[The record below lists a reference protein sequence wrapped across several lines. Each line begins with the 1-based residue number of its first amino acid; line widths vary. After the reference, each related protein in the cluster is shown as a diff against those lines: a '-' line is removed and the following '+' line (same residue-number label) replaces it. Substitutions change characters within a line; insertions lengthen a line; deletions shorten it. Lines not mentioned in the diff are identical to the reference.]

1 MAPPRTVDLSRGLAQ
16 RLSAVRVQQRL
27 TQDDVAD
34 RARGLGLEW
43 GRDTVA
49 KIETGHRELKLVEF
63 LLLPVI
69 LKRPLAD
76 LLPAKGWVEL
86 TKLPVRVSAQALAGL
101 LRGVV
106 VGSPEAGSLSL
117 PAQGNDIHTI
127 AIAPAGWTAVKPV
140 RPVIIRRDALREAER
155 KAAKRL
161 GLDPIELSTLAHKIW
176 GMGLTEKR
184 DQLLTE
190 QAKAGDARTRQAL
203 RGWVTRQLDKEL
215 ADKEVKE

>member
-1 MAPPRTVDLSRGLAQ
+1 MVDLSKGLAR
-16 RLSAVRVQQRL
+16 RLHAVREKQRL

-63 LLLPVI
+63 LLLPLI
-69 LKRPLAD
+69 LSTTLAD
-76 LLPAKGWVEL
+76 LVPVADYIEL
-86 TKLPVRVSAQALAGL
+86 TALAAVPSGAFLGL
-101 LRGVV
+101 LAGEPNIHSQLMWAAPHLVV
-106 VGSPEAGSLSL
+106 DLQP
-117 PAQGNDIHTI
+117 PPI
-127 AIAPAGWTAVKPV
+127 K
-140 RPVIIRRDALREAER
+140 RDALREAER

-161 GLDPIELSTLAHKIW
+161 GLDPIELSILAHKRW

-215 ADKEVKE
+215 ADKEVKT

>member
-16 RLSAVRVQQRL
+16 RLSAVRKEQRL

-49 KIETGHRELKLVEF
+49 KIETGDRELKLVEF
-63 LLLPVI
+63 LLLSVI
-69 LKRPLAD
+69 LERQLAD
-76 LLPAKGWVEL
+76 LLPPKGWVGL
-86 TKLPVRVSAQALAGL
+86 TPSRQVSAAALAGL

-106 VGSPEAGSLSL
+106 EGSPEAESLSL
-117 PAQGNDIHTI
+117 PAQGNDIRTI
-127 AIAPAGWTAVKPV
+127 ALAPAGWTAVKPV

>member
-1 MAPPRTVDLSRGLAQ
+1 MAPPRTVHLSRGLAQ
-16 RLSAVRVQQRL
+16 RVRAVRVRQRL

-34 RARGLGLEW
+34 RARELGLAW

-49 KIETGHRELKLVEF
+49 KIETGDRELKLVEF

-69 LKRPLAD
+69 LGRPLAD
-76 LLPAKGWVEL
+76 LLPPKGWVGL
-86 TKLPVRVSAQALAGL
+86 TPSVQVSAAALAGL
-101 LRGVV
+101 LRGEV
-106 VGSPEAGSLSL
+106 VGSPEAESLSL
-117 PAQGNDIHTI
+117 PAQGNDIRTI

-161 GLDPIELSTLAHKIW
+161 GLDPIELSTLAHKVW
-176 GMGLTEKR
+176 GVGLTEKR

-190 QAKAGDARTRQAL
+190 QAKAGDTKTRQAL

>member
-1 MAPPRTVDLSRGLAQ
+1 MAPPHPVDLSRVLAQ
-16 RLSAVRVQQRL
+16 RLSAVREQQRL

-34 RARGLGLEW
+34 RARELGLEW

-49 KIETGHRELKLVEF
+49 KIETEDRELKLVEF

-76 LLPAKGWVEL
+76 LLPPKGSVGL
-86 TKLPVRVSAQALAGL
+86 TPSVQVSAAALAGL
-101 LRGVV
+101 LRSVV
-106 VGSPEAGSLSL
+106 VGSPEAESLAL
-117 PAQGNDIHTI
+117 PAKGNDVRTI
-127 AIAPAGWTAVKPV
+127 AIVPAGWTAVKPV
-140 RPVIIRRDALREAER
+140 RPAIIRWDALREAER

-161 GLDPIELSTLAHKIW
+161 GRDPIELSTLAHKIW

-203 RGWVTRQLDKEL
+203 RGWVTRTLDKEL
-215 ADKEVKE
+215 ADKEVKT